1 MRPFSAAN
9 LSSNFLLLCIKTA
22 AVRMPEGTATVGVP
36 CRVPLTSGN
45 EARGPSNHDRCP
57 LLHSDVLLSRQK
69 RLGNTPQGLGDSRQ
83 LLWGGRLFAVR
94 TLDEDAPLV
103 VDLVGDENGPTT
115 QVAVAE
121 RAPATIRRH
130 IWHREGE
137 SPRACDRP
145 RDSTSCY
152 DTLRIKAEGTGV
164 KVSSPHRC
172 APSRSRAPE
181 SSISYETPESVAEV
195 IRALPVQKRGTRSAS
210 PAVTLTSQTCPGDS
224 RPDAVVQSGVCIGRL
239 GRLRLLMPRQA
250 AHLCDGGDRCPCHS
264 VGKQI

>member
-1 MRPFSAAN
+1 MLLRSVCFSARQLVPQVRLIPFSRERRLSRRRRVMRPFSAAN

-83 LLWGGRLFAVR
+83 LLWGDRLFAVG

-103 VDLVGDENGPTT
+103 VDLVGDENGSTA

-130 IWHREGE
+130 IWYRGRGNHLERVTDLGI
-137 SPRACDRP
+137 PLCATIQ
-145 RDSTSCY
+145 ST
-152 DTLRIKAEGTGV
+152 
-164 KVSSPHRC
+164 
-172 APSRSRAPE
+172 
-181 SSISYETPESVAEV
+181 
-195 IRALPVQKRGTRSAS
+195 
-210 PAVTLTSQTCPGDS
+210 
-224 RPDAVVQSGVCIGRL
+224 
-239 GRLRLLMPRQA
+239 
-250 AHLCDGGDRCPCHS
+250 
-264 VGKQI
+264 